1 MNYEEKVSIIELNKL
16 NKSLTILVG
25 REKISPTNIIEL
37 CTALMKIVE
46 PSKNTGR
53 YKKELVIHTLKLF
66 VSEKLNTKEGMLIH
80 TFIDTFLPSVI
91 DMIISV
97 DKKRIKITLKNK
109 FFKCCM

>member
-25 REKISPTNIIEL
+25 RNKITPTNIIEL

-46 PSKNTGR
+46 LSNNSGR

-66 VSEKLNTKEGMLIH
+66 VSEKMKPKEGMLIH
-80 TFIDTFLPSVI
+80 TFIDMFLPSVI

-97 DKKRIKITLKNK
+97 DKKKIKIALKK
-109 FFKCCM
+109 KIFKCCI